1 MFAQFS
7 RLSVPDDYPH
17 SFAVQFQQWQP
28 APVYL
33 SLYSQPNENERQLTN
48 TIPISTVQKFRPV
61 VVSGPSGTGKSTLL
75 KKLFAEF
82 PDTFGFSISRT
93 LHPPPPSHQPS
104 PPRKETP
111 KLTRHHAMI
120 IQIPRARHEQANNTD
135 GSTTTQA
142 KRISSTW

>member
-33 SLYSQPNENERQLTN
+33 FLYSQPNENERQLTN

-93 LHPPPPSHQPS
+93 PHPPPSHQPS